1 MADPKV
7 FDVGP
12 GLATQNPNAWSW
24 DELRIWGASWSFWCL
39 IKYIKWG
46 GHKMTAAF
54 LLTVLVCFSCFPSSP
69 RSTSVFACVWTSFFN
84 VVHPSSAVQNLPEN
98 KKLNIIGRLNMG
110 DVPPFKCGNGSKMG
124 TPKEWHSIV
133 VYIIAKSAKKIGFL
147 HYFDLW
153 ANRSSICSGFPWFST
168 IVYHVSLSKNQE
180 ICPAHSQRLFS
191 WGLAVL
197 ARRDAWSL
205 WRPVRDVGLR
215 CPEQSGLTKHECDI
229 SSFKTHQSPTK
240 NMFKPTKKTLV
251 TAIKS

>member
-1 MADPKV
+1 
-7 FDVGP
+7 
-12 GLATQNPNAWSW
+12 
-24 DELRIWGASWSFWCL
+24 
-39 IKYIKWG
+39 
-46 GHKMTAAF
+46 MTAAF

-84 VVHPSSAVQNLPEN
+84 VVILLLRFRTFPKTRSWTSLGDWIWVMCQLSNVGMGQKWAPQ
-98 KKLNIIGRLNMG
+98 KK
-110 DVPPFKCGNGSKMG
+110 
-124 TPKEWHSIV
+124 WHSII

-215 CPEQSGLTKHECDI
+215 CPEQSGLTKHEWDI

-240 NMFKPTKKTLV
+240 NMFKPTTKNVGHSHQKLV
-251 TAIKS
+251 IRASPIIIQDMK